1 MYQFIATDYWLL
13 KSLISSNHW
22 SLKHVT
28 RSNTS
33 IQLSVAI
40 NPVSRYRLIATPL
53 IATYTSVTIMAYS
66 YRFGVATDW
75 LWYSDNDE
83 KMGGEEDNDSD
94 LSWKML
100 DITRAIIDK
109 SPENAIEK
117 VKIYSAL
124 AEVAT
129 ERGSHSY
136 FVLNSL
142 NF

>member
-1 MYQFIATDYWLL
+1 
-13 KSLISSNHW
+13 
-22 SLKHVT
+22 
-28 RSNTS
+28 
-33 IQLSVAI
+33 
-40 NPVSRYRLIATPL
+40 
-53 IATYTSVTIMAYS
+53 MAYS